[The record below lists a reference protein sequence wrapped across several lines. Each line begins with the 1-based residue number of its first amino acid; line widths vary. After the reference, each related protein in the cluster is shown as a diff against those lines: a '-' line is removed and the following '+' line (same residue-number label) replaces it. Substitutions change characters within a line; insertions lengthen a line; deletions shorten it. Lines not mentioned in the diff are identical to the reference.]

1 MTLFNISYQRYR
13 FLKIHISSV
22 RNLIQQLKRIGQQS
36 FIKTDKRFNKAL
48 LNNDEI
54 LDLLHRVKSNNKSPS
69 YKHDTAS
76 RQMGDIRSIYRG
88 HGMDYEESR
97 HYQPGDDP
105 RYMNWQLTARTGQQ
119 YMKVF
124 REEKQPGVFILVDR
138 RNSMRF
144 GTKQRLKITQVART
158 AAIAAFIA
166 QENNFSVG
174 GLILDNELQWFKES
188 NNKQAI
194 FDFIHQ
200 AARPA
205 LPVFHKQD
213 YQEPKLDDV
222 LRILNEVLTLGST
235 IYLISD
241 FHDINEKT
249 QPTLLQLTTAHQ
261 VYAIQI
267 TDPAEITLPKSGI
280 LKLKDIKE
288 NKYTDIDTNSLIE
301 QKYYKLKSNEYF
313 SSIKTLFEN
322 ISIPYQIV
330 STTDDAIENMVVI

>member
-1 MTLFNISYQRYR
+1 MILFNTSYQKSP
-13 FLKIHISSV
+13 FLKIRISSV
-22 RNLIQQLKRIGQQS
+22 RNFIQQLKKIGQQS
-36 FIKTDKRFNKAL
+36 LIKTDKRFNKPL

-69 YKHDTAS
+69 YRHDTAS

-124 REEKQPGVFILVDR
+124 REERQPGVFILVDR
-138 RNSMRF
+138 RNAMRF

-166 QENNFSVG
+166 QENNYSVG
-174 GLILDNELQWFKES
+174 GLILGSELQWFKEN

-205 LPVFHKQD
+205 SPVFEKQEF
-213 YQEPKLDDV
+213 QEPKLDDV
-222 LRILNEVLTLGST
+222 LRILNEVLISGST

-261 VYAIQI
+261 VYAIHI
-267 TDPAEITLPKSGI
+267 TDPAEVILPKAGI
-280 LKLKDIKE
+280 LKLKDVKT

-301 QKYYKLKSNEYF
+301 QKHFKLKLNEYF
-313 SSIKTLFEN
+313 SLKKSLFEN
-322 ISIPYQIV
+322 ISIPYQLV